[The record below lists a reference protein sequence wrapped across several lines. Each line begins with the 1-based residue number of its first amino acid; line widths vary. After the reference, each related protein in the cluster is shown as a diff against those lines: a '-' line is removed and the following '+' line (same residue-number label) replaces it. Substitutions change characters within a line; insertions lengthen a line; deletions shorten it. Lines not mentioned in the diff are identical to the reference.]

1 MSESFSRYV
10 EGYFILWRRKIID
23 KRRCFQMHL
32 FIGTSFAMQWY
43 LLCHFKNCLH
53 IFGAKMNE
61 SCIRNSQN
69 GNISTFYLDIYLVS
83 STTSYEIRNR
93 KWNSQI
99 DDLYYRIKNVN
110 DDMYCALRIRE
121 NMYVGDS
128 SKCIMVDDLDCQI
141 IAIKVLSFLV
151 FSLNWGNNYV
161 KKEVTWSCLPF
172 LN

>member
-1 MSESFSRYV
+1 MLKD
-10 EGYFILWRRKIID
+10 ILFYQGVKVSINTD
-23 KRRCFQMHL
+23 VSKC
-32 FIGTSFAMQWY
+32 TY
-43 LLCHFKNCLH
+43 LLEHHLQCNDICFAISKIAY
-53 IFGAKMNE
+53 IFLVLKWMKVV
-61 SCIRNSQN
+61 SLRNSQN

-128 SKCIMVDDLDCQI
+128 SKRIMVDDLDCQI
-141 IAIKVLSFLV
+141 ITIKVLSFLV